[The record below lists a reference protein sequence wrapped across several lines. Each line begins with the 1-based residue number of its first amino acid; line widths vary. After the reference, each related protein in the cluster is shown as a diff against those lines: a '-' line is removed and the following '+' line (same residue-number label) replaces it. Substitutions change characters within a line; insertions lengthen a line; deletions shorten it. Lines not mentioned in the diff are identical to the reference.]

1 MDATGF
7 NFGYIA
13 FVAMFTVM
21 PIVVGGWLIFRS
33 VLKSRKNKNE
43 NENFDVQLACLEGDS
58 ADGVFGNQCWVLACT
73 ASSNGHTFSLSYR
86 RSLADLSSIFQTTQK
101 QKRGKTF

>member
-43 NENFDVQLACLEGDS
+43 NENFDV
-58 ADGVFGNQCWVLACT
+58 
-73 ASSNGHTFSLSYR
+73 
-86 RSLADLSSIFQTTQK
+86 
-101 QKRGKTF
+101 